1 MTQVT
6 TIDTNNYNVMAQA
19 MGMSADAQ
27 QQSPKASTLARLR
40 INHSPI
46 MGEQD
51 MGGKKVKLEVVS
63 GDRKSVV

>member
-6 TIDTNNYNVMAQA
+6 TIDTSNYNAMAQV
-19 MGMSADAQ
+19 MGMGADAAQ
-27 QQSPKASTLARLR
+27 QGSKSSTLARLR

-51 MGGKKVKLEVVS
+51 MVA
-63 GDRKSVV
+63 RR